1 VDPELLVRFGVP
13 RSTLHGWS
21 KQRPQRIVTAEVL
34 DLDRVTLQAEVLK
47 LRQRVRKLGAII
59 ALLLGVLRAF
69 GIRLDRSQLPE
80 GDARGELFRVI
91 ERTQQVLSLNG
102 VLRLLH
108 LSAARYHYW
117 KRASGRSSRFG

>member
-1 VDPELLVRFGVP
+1 VDAELLVRFGVP
-13 RSTLHGWS
+13 RSTLHRWS

-59 ALLLGVLRAF
+59 ALLLGGAF

-80 GDARGELFRVI
+80 GNARGVLFRVI
-91 ERTQQVLSLNG
+91 EQTQ
-102 VLRLLH
+102 
-108 LSAARYHYW
+108 
-117 KRASGRSSRFG
+117 

>member
-1 VDPELLVRFGVP
+1 MPNYWY
-13 RSTLHGWS
+13 GW
-21 KQRPQRIVTAEVL
+21 RTAIHVAQM
-34 DLDRVTLQAEVLK
+34 VQATTSAHSDC
-47 LRQRVRKLGAII
+47 GGPII
-59 ALLLGVLRAF
+59 ALLLGGAF

-80 GDARGELFRVI
+80 GNARGGLFRVI

-117 KRASGRSSRFG
+117 KRAA